1 MEPQRPIRH
10 KAHGPTSGMHSRAF
24 SALRSGRS
32 FLIGASLVS
41 ITVIA
46 FGRIVGFGWV
56 CWDDDI
62 HVTENPGLHPVTIA
76 SVWEFWRAPYE
87 GLYIPVSYTVYAAE
101 AAISRGMFPSGSLD
115 PRPFHAL
122 SVMLHATCVLLVWR
136 ILCTRV
142 AAGWPAVIGA
152 MAFAVH
158 PLQVESVAW
167 ISEQRGL
174 LSATLCLGVL
184 CLPPAAAA
192 TPVRRVWCVGLFTL
206 GILAKPQAVIT
217 PLLLAILDGK
227 GSWRSAV
234 ASVRHSWPLLVTA
247 AIVAVIT
254 KIQQPSEWSWE
265 GANVAIWLRPI
276 VAGDAVCFYAEKFLV
291 PLGLCLD
298 YGRTP
303 ARVLS
308 NPLLVLRAVLAMV
321 VMAGICIVPRMRS
334 IRVPI
339 LLVVVGLLPV
349 LGLVPFTFQAFSTVA
364 DRYAYLPMLGAA
376 VGIALAASRVRP
388 SHVVAAAAGFV
399 AWLLALAMLTLG
411 QLSTWHD
418 SESLNK
424 QIIRVNPHSAGGHLG
439 LATALRESERLHEA
453 AEELRVA
460 VTANPDYAQTHYA
473 LASTLH
479 KLGLRR
485 EAEEHYRAALRL
497 RPRWSNAHND
507 LGILLAEQGR
517 FEEAVMHFREAVS
530 LRPDLTA
537 QRINLEQAEAAL
549 KDSPSGDD

>member
-1 MEPQRPIRH
+1 M
-10 KAHGPTSGMHSRAF
+10 
-24 SALRSGRS
+24 
-32 FLIGASLVS
+32 
-41 ITVIA
+41 
-46 FGRIVGFGWV
+46 
-56 CWDDDI
+56 
-62 HVTENPGLHPVTIA
+62 
-76 SVWEFWRAPYE
+76 
-87 GLYIPVSYTVYAAE
+87 YAAE

-142 AAGWPAVIGA
+142 AAGWPAVAGA

-174 LSATLCLGVL
+174 LSAMLCLGVL
-184 CLPPAAAA
+184 CLPPGAAA
-192 TPVRRVWCVGLFTL
+192 TPVRRAWCVGLFTL

-227 GSWRSAV
+227 GSWHSAV
-234 ASVRHSWPLLVTA
+234 ASVRHSWPLLATA
-247 AIVAVIT
+247 AVVSVIT
-254 KIQQPSEWSWE
+254 KIQQPSEWSWG
-265 GANVAIWLRPI
+265 GADVATWLRPI

-298 YGRTP
+298 YGRNP

-308 NPLLVLRAVLAMV
+308 NPLLILRAVLAMV

-334 IRVPI
+334 IRVPV

-376 VGIALAASRVRP
+376 VGIAQAASRVRR

-399 AWLLALAMLTLG
+399 AWLLVLAVLTLG
-411 QLSTWHD
+411 QLPTWHD

-424 QIIRVNPHSAGGHLG
+424 QIIRVNPHSAGGRLG
-439 LATALRESERLHEA
+439 LAATLLDSGRMQEA
-453 AEELRVA
+453 AEELRAA
-460 VTANPDYAQTHYA
+460 VTANLDYAKARYE

-479 KLGLRR
+479 KLGLRQ
-485 EAEEHYRAALRL
+485 EAEEHYRAAIRL
-497 RPRWSNAHND
+497 RPRWSYAHND

-517 FEEAVMHFREAVS
+517 LEDAVVHFREAVS
-530 LRPDLTA
+530 LRPDLPA
-537 QRINLEQAEAAL
+537 QRMNLEQAEAAL
-549 KDSPSGDD
+549 QGDSDR

>member
-1 MEPQRPIRH
+1 MR
-10 KAHGPTSGMHSRAF
+10 SR
-24 SALRSGRS
+24 RS

-41 ITVIA
+41 ITVIV

-56 CWDDDI
+56 GWDDDI

-101 AAISRGMFPSGSLD
+101 AAISHRMFPSGALD
-115 PRPFHAL
+115 PHLFHAL
-122 SVMLHATCVLLVWR
+122 SVLLHATCVLLVWR

-142 AAGWPAVIGA
+142 AAGWPAVAGA
-152 MAFAVH
+152 MVFAVH

-174 LSATLCLGVL
+174 LSAMLCLGVL
-184 CLPPAAAA
+184 CLPPGAAA
-192 TPVRRVWCVGLFTL
+192 TPVRRSWGVGLFTL

-227 GSWRSAV
+227 GSWRSVV
-234 ASVRHSWPLLVTA
+234 ASVRNSWPLLVTA

-265 GANVAIWLRPI
+265 GADVATWLRPI

-376 VGIALAASRVRP
+376 VGIAQVASRVHR

-399 AWLLALAMLTLG
+399 AWLLALAVLTLG
-411 QLSTWHD
+411 QLPTWHD

-439 LATALRESERLHEA
+439 LAAALLASERFHEA
-453 AEELRVA
+453 AEELRAA
-460 VTANPDYAQTHYA
+460 VTANPEYVKAHYE

-479 KLGLRR
+479 KIGLHR
-485 EAEEHYRAALRL
+485 EAEVHYRAALRL
-497 RPRWSNAHND
+497 RPRWSYAHND
-507 LGILLAEQGR
+507 LGILLAEHGR
-517 FEEAVMHFREAVS
+517 LEEAVMHFREAVS

-537 QRINLEQAEAAL
+537 QRINLERAEAAL
-549 KDSPSGDD
+549 KDSPFGDD